1 MKRKPIKDRCCMNPD
16 CSLYGQFGKGNITKH
31 SFYNTKQGR
40 RRRYVCKVCEKT
52 FGSTKGTP
60 YYRIQK
66 SRLLF
71 DKVAAMAVEGV
82 DILATARIENLSPD
96 TVSHWRET
104 ASECAHRFNDENL
117 KGFDLKELQADEI
130 RAFVDTRNKVIWIFT
145 MFEVWSR
152 LWVSTVVGRRSYKNV
167 RKLIG
172 DTISRGRFKERFLFT
187 TDGFE
192 PYAWAAVSMLA
203 FICVYAQVIKK
214 RRKNRVTQVTR
225 KLIMGTQEQL
235 EDCLLNSE
243 DSSTINTSFSERH
256 NLTIRRGNS
265 YLQRKTPSHSREA
278 EHLDGILDLQMCHYN
293 FIRPHLALKFGKE
306 IRTPAMQAGIVARK
320 LSFRDIFTSREVLFL
335 CLIIWALI
343 LQKKLI
349 RRSEW
354 GTLTTLD

>member
-1 MKRKPIKDRCCMNPD
+1 MNPD
-16 CSLYGQFGKGNITKH
+16 CSLYGQFGKKNITKH
-31 SFYNTKQGR
+31 SFYKTKQGR
-40 RRRYVCKVCEKT
+40 RRRYVCKVCKKT

-71 DKVAAMAVEGV
+71 DKVAVMAVEGV
-82 DILATARIENLSPD
+82 DISATARIENLSPS

-104 ASECAHRFNDENL
+104 ASEYAYRFNDKNL
-117 KGFDLKELQADEI
+117 KGFDLVELQADEI
-130 RAFVDTRNKVIWIFT
+130 RAFVDTRKKVIWIFT

-167 RKLIG
+167 RELIG

-192 PYAWAAVSMLA
+192 PYVWAAISMLA
-203 FICVYAQVIKK
+203 FVCVYAQVIKK

-235 EDCLLNSE
+235 ENCLLNSE
-243 DSSTINTSFSERH
+243 DSETINTSFVERD

-265 YLQRKTPSHSREA
+265 YLHRKTASHARDVGL
-278 EHLDGILDLQMCHYN
+278 LDGSLSLQMCHYN
-293 FIRPHLALKFGKE
+293 FIRPHSALKFGKE

-320 LSFRDIFTSREVLFL
+320 LSFRDIFTSRELLFL

-343 LQKKLI
+343 LQKKLTNRI
-349 RRSEW
+349 GWSA
-354 GTLTTLD
+354 LTTLDQ